1 MYRSATVH
9 AAQAAGPRDPKGNH
23 GPFDRIGYE
32 FAFPAAMYPEAATPA
47 RELLTMDVLWN
58 SPYTCQPIMNTVVLI
73 VSRTTP
79 SRATERTYPLTVAF
93 CSSLK

>member
-1 MYRSATVH
+1 MH

-32 FAFPAAMYPEAATPA
+32 FAFPAAMYPEAAAPA
-47 RELLTMDVLWN
+47 RELLTIDVLWN

-79 SRATERTYPLTVAF
+79 SRATERTNPLTIAF